1 MDKTILVF
9 SIISACAIGIGT
21 GISLG
26 AIQTGEMSGQI
37 NQMIQGVSNNFSP
50 SVQTL
55 NVTNNV
61 ASIMD
66 KAKIGFGFKSILI
79 DPDKTPNST
88 DEFFINTISSC
99 VFHSDT
105 SIPSNTCVVCTLQNG
120 AKETLASGSMTLSN
134 YAISSNISIPLNDLK
149 NVGVNNVLDVKHVQV
164 EVCEQNDSLQATDVE
179 TP

>member
-61 ASIMD
+61 ASIID

-105 SIPSNTCVVCTLQNG
+105 SITSNTCVVCTLNG
-120 AKETLASGSMTLSN
+120 AKEKLASGSMTLSN
-134 YAISSNISIPLNDLK
+134 YVASSNISIPLNDLK
-149 NVGVNNVLDVKHVQV
+149 NVGVNNVLDVKGVQV
-164 EVCEQNDSLQATDVE
+164 EVCEQDDSLQATDVE

>member
-26 AIQTGEMSGQI
+26 AIETGEMSVQI
-37 NQMIQGVSNNFSP
+37 NQMINGVSNNFSP
-50 SVQTL
+50 SVQIS

-61 ASIMD
+61 ENIID
-66 KAKIGFGFKSILI
+66 KAKIGFGFETIVI

-88 DEFFINTISSC
+88 DEFFISTVSSC

-105 SIPSNTCVVCTLQNG
+105 SITTDTCVVCTLQNG
-120 AKETLASGSMTLSN
+120 AKETLASGNTTLSN
-134 YAISSNISIPLNDLK
+134 YAASSNISIPITDLK
-149 NVGVNNVLDVKHVQV
+149 YVGVNNVLDVKGIQV
-164 EVCEQNDSLQATDVE
+164 EVCEQEDSLEEEDVE